1 MHWEAPSADT
11 RKPGC
16 VVRFEGW
23 GQCQKQASTLMRSG
37 AVWSEERESK
47 MLPWTGLGGRATT
60 QVPSSCGL
68 PAPGCSIHIN
78 HSVITTPSRCAVHNL
93 HNCMSQT
100 LRPVVFVLLSWALVP
115 PRYMEG
121 ITCRP
126 GWSRHT
132 SFFLHLSIVLSIRIH
147 HYFTPSHINSLS
159 PSQNYLCVWTL
170 GFKQNLLI
178 TTLNLSQIFKKNFF
192 FMEEGS
198 LPASSPVACS
208 AVLHICSSPWPTSSG
223 PSATVFPWW
232 MLLFTT
238 HLKYSDRLLFLRLQN
253 FFPCDQHS
261 ALLFCV
267 FAIRGNEGT
276 LHVSRCPRPFIQ
288 VLRYSVGLLKI
299 LSSF

>member
-1 MHWEAPSADT
+1 
-11 RKPGC
+11 
-16 VVRFEGW
+16 
-23 GQCQKQASTLMRSG
+23 MRSG

-100 LRPVVFVLLSWALVP
+100 LRPVVFILLSWALVP

-170 GFKQNLLI
+170 GFKQNLSI
-178 TTLNLSQIFKKNFF
+178 TTLNLSQIFKKI
-192 FMEEGS
+192 S
-198 LPASSPVACS
+198 SSWKKAVCLLLPLWHAPPSSIS
-208 AVLHICSSPWPTSSG
+208 APAPGPLHLGPQQLSFLDECCYLLHIWNIQINSCSYAFRIFSLEIS
-223 PSATVFPWW
+223 
-232 MLLFTT
+232 
-238 HLKYSDRLLFLRLQN
+238 
-253 FFPCDQHS
+253 
-261 ALLFCV
+261 
-267 FAIRGNEGT
+267 T
-276 LHVSRCPRPFIQ
+276 LHSCSVSFP
-288 VLRYSVGLLKI
+288 
-299 LSSF
+299 